1 MTTKIKSKSK
11 VTIEENKE
19 NKIVQLYEYNPK
31 LFLNPTPNHHQ
42 KKSIWDLKSQ
52 KQPQNWVKFKN
63 QN

>member
-19 NKIVQLYEYNPK
+19 NKIVQLYEYNLK
-31 LFLNPTPNHHQ
+31 LFLNPTPTHQ
-42 KKSIWDLKSQ
+42 KKSIWDLKSK